1 MAVNSPRSRS
11 LSWRKNIQGYLLIS
25 PWLIG
30 FALFVVGPLI
40 FSLVVSFTDWDIVGS
55 ARFIGL
61 RNYQRAFTGDRFFFK
76 ALGNTIYYV
85 AGSVPTRLLLAL
97 VMALL
102 LNQGIRGLRFWRTA
116 IYMPAMISIVAM
128 GLTWG
133 VLLNPRSGLVN
144 YLLSLV
150 GITGPK
156 WLGSPDWSKP
166 ALILIN
172 LMYTGPQ
179 MVIFLAGLKGIP
191 QEMYESA
198 ELDGAGLLAKFR
210 YITLPFLSP
219 TIFFNLVT
227 GVIGSFQVFSLV
239 YVVMGQEAGG
249 YGHGALNS
257 TLVYALHLYE
267 EAFLRLNMGYASAL
281 AWLLFILVLALT
293 LLQLRYSRWVH
304 YQGGMQ

>member
-1 MAVNSPRSRS
+1 
-11 LSWRKNIQGYLLIS
+11 LIS

-30 FALFVVGPLI
+30 FVLFVAGPLI
-40 FSLVVSFTDWDIVGS
+40 FSLVVSLTDWDIVS
-55 ARFIGL
+55 PARFVGL
-61 RNYQRAFTGDRFFFK
+61 RNYERAFTKDRFFFK
-76 ALGNTIYYV
+76 ALGNTLIYV

-97 VMALL
+97 GMALL
-102 LNQGIRGLRFWRTA
+102 LNQRIRGIRFWRTA
-116 IYMPAMISIVAM
+116 VYLPAMISIVAM

-150 GITGPK
+150 GIVGPK
-156 WLGSPDWSKP
+156 WLGSAAWSKP
-166 ALILIN
+166 ALILVT

-198 ELDGAGLLAKFR
+198 ELDGAGPLARFR
-210 YITLPFLSP
+210 FITLPFLSP

-227 GVIGSFQVFSLV
+227 GIIGSFQVFSLV
-239 YVVMGQEAGG
+239 FVVMGQEAGG
-249 YGHGALNS
+249 YGHGPLNS

-267 EAFLRLNMGYASAL
+267 QAFQYLNMGYASAL
-281 AWLLFILVLALT
+281 ALLLFALVLALT
-293 LLQLRYSRWVH
+293 LIQLRYSGWVH